1 MERVENYVEKKE
13 AKTDIEKNKHCLM
26 KTIDSAFFIVKE
38 EKIVYNIKRDE
49 VINMYYLDTNNPLK
63 QFKMDIAI
71 DPYVDKSLL
80 INKLNSFIETRNRFI
95 CITRPRRF
103 GKTMNAN
110 MLGAYYTQGYDTHEL
125 FKNLKI
131 AQTATYEEHINK
143 HHVVYIDFSR
153 TPDHCDSYQTYID
166 GIIKTLK
173 EDLVSAYPKLSEKNY
188 DYLYQ
193 MFLDTNESFI
203 FIMDEWDSIFYKDFM
218 QEKDKK
224 AFLEFLKVLFKT
236 QPYVK
241 LAYMTGVLP
250 IAKYSTGS
258 ELNMFD
264 ELNFMND
271 DEYDLYFGFYE
282 DEVKELCNQMNSV
295 SYKEL
300 KYWYD
305 GYYTSDGKSLF
316 NPRSVSLAL
325 QKGKCKNYWTETG
338 PMNEIAEYIEHNVDE
353 VREDIVKMVAGIP
366 IEVELEGYGAEQLS
380 LDSRDEILSAM
391 VVFGFLSYHDGFL
404 RIPNH
409 ELMEKFQRVLNR
421 KSMGG
426 IADIVNN
433 SKNVLDATIAMDG
446 EKVAQ
451 YIEEAHDREIPFLQ
465 YNNENSLSCVITLCY
480 LYARNYYEVTRED
493 KSGKGFVDYLFTPK
507 KKGYPAIIL
516 ELKYNKSAEEAIDQI
531 KRKKY
536 VDRVSNF
543 DEILLV
549 GINYSTEADN
559 HKHHDCIIE
568 KYK

>member
-1 MERVENYVEKKE
+1 MIIDKIILNCRIVYGIKKR
-13 AKTDIEKNKHCLM
+13 IL
-26 KTIDSAFFIVKE
+26 DSIFFIVKE
-38 EKIVYNIKRDE
+38 DEIVYNIKRDE
-49 VINMYYLDTNNPLK
+49 VIYMYYLDTNIPLK
-63 QFKMDIAI
+63 QFKMDIASE
-71 DPYVDKSLL
+71 PYVDKSLL
-80 INKLNSFIETRNRFI
+80 IDKLNSFIRTRNRFI

-103 GKTMNAN
+103 GKTMNAT
-110 MLGAYYTQGYDTHEL
+110 MLGAYYTQGYDAHDL

-131 AQTATYEEHINK
+131 AQTTSYEKHINK
-143 HHVVYIDFSR
+143 HHVFYIDFSR
-153 TPDHCDSYQTYID
+153 MPDYCDSYRTYID
-166 GIIKTLK
+166 SIMKTIK
-173 EDLVSAYPKLSEKNY
+173 EDLMNIYPKLSEKSY

-193 MFLDTNESFI
+193 MFLDTNDSFI

-224 AFLEFLKVLFKT
+224 AYLEFLKGLLKD
-236 QPYVK
+236 QPYVE

-250 IAKYSTGS
+250 IAKYSGGS
-258 ELNMFD
+258 ELNMFK
-264 ELNFMND
+264 EYNFMND
-271 DEYDLYFGFYE
+271 RIYEDYFGF
-282 DEVKELCNQMNSV
+282 DEEEIIELTKKYTKPSF
-295 SYKEL
+295 ETL
-300 KYWYD
+300 KKWYD
-305 GYYTSDGKSLF
+305 GYYKSDGSSLF
-316 NPRSVSLAL
+316 NPRSVSSAL
-325 QKGKCKNYWTETG
+325 IDGVCLNYWTETG
-338 PMNEIAEYIEHNVDE
+338 PMNEIAEYIEHNVDA

-366 IEVELEGYGAEQLS
+366 IEVELEGYGAEQLR

-409 ELMEKFQRVLNR
+409 ELMEKFQTVLKR
-421 KSMGG
+421 SSMGG
-426 IADIVNN
+426 VADIVNN
-433 SKNVLDATIAMDG
+433 SKNVLDATIELDA
-446 EKVAQ
+446 KRVAQ

-536 VDRVSNF
+536 VDRVRNF
-543 DEILLV
+543 KEILYV
-549 GINYSTEADN
+549 GINYSIDADE

>member
-1 MERVENYVEKKE
+1 MIVLL
-13 AKTDIEKNKHCLM
+13 KNINRNDKHCLM

-49 VINMYYLDTNNPLK
+49 VMDMYYLDTNNPLE
-63 QFKMDIAI
+63 QFKMDSTS

-80 INKLNSFIETRNRFI
+80 INKLNSFIRTRNRFI

-110 MLGAYYTQGYDTHEL
+110 MLGAYYTKGYDTHDL

-131 AQTATYEEHINK
+131 AQTSTYEEHINK
-143 HHVVYIDFSR
+143 HHVVYIDFS
-153 TPDHCDSYQTYID
+153 TLPDPCTTYEEYISW
-166 GIIKTLK
+166 IKYCIQEDLK
-173 EDLVSAYPKLSEKNY
+173 EVYGIEKVHGEPIKS
-188 DYLYQ
+188 L
-193 MFLDTNESFI
+193 LKRTNEKFI

-224 AFLEFLKVLFKT
+224 AYLEFLKGLLKD
-236 QPYVK
+236 QSYVE

-250 IAKYSTGS
+250 IAKYSSGS
-258 ELNMFD
+258 ELNMFK
-264 ELNFMND
+264 EYNFMND
-271 DEYDLYFGFYE
+271 RIYEDYFGF
-282 DEVKELCNQMNSV
+282 DEEEIVELTKKYTKPSF
-295 SYKEL
+295 ETL
-300 KYWYD
+300 KKWYD
-305 GYYTSDGKSLF
+305 GYYKSNGSSLF
-316 NPRSVSLAL
+316 NPRSVSSAITDGVCL
-325 QKGKCKNYWTETG
+325 NYWTETG
-338 PMNEIAEYIEHNVDE
+338 PMDEIAEYIEHNVDA

-366 IEVELEGYGAEQLS
+366 VEVELEGYGAEQLH
-380 LDSRDEILSAM
+380 LNSRDEILSAM

-426 IADIVNN
+426 VADIVNN

-568 KYK
+568 KY

>member
-1 MERVENYVEKKE
+1 
-13 AKTDIEKNKHCLM
+13 
-26 KTIDSAFFIVKE
+26 
-38 EKIVYNIKRDE
+38 
-49 VINMYYLDTNNPLK
+49 MYYLDTNIPLK
-63 QFKMDIAI
+63 QFIMDIASE
-71 DPYVDKSLL
+71 PYVDKSLL
-80 INKLNSFIETRNRFI
+80 IDKLNSFIRTRNRFI

-103 GKTMNAN
+103 GKTMNAT
-110 MLGAYYTQGYDTHEL
+110 MLGAYYTQGYDAHDL

-131 AQTATYEEHINK
+131 AQTTSYEKHINK
-143 HHVVYIDFSR
+143 HHVFYIDFSR
-153 TPDHCDSYQTYID
+153 MPDYCDSYRTYID
-166 GIIKTLK
+166 SIMKTIK
-173 EDLVSAYPKLSEKNY
+173 EDLMNIYPKLSEKSY

-193 MFLDTNESFI
+193 MFLDTNDSFI

-224 AFLEFLKVLFKT
+224 AYLEFLKGLLKD
-236 QPYVK
+236 QPYVE

-250 IAKYSTGS
+250 IAKYSGGS
-258 ELNMFD
+258 ELNMFK
-264 ELNFMND
+264 EYNFMND
-271 DEYDLYFGFYE
+271 RTYEDYFGFNE
-282 DEVKELCNQMNSV
+282 EEIIELTKKYTKPSF
-295 SYKEL
+295 ETL
-300 KYWYD
+300 KKWYD
-305 GYYTSDGKSLF
+305 GYYKSNGSSLF
-316 NPRSVSLAL
+316 NPRSVSSAITDGVCL
-325 QKGKCKNYWTETG
+325 NYWTETG
-338 PMNEIAEYIEHNVDE
+338 PMDEIAEYIEHNVDA

-366 IEVELEGYGAEQLS
+366 VEVELEGYGAEQLH
-380 LDSRDEILSAM
+380 LNSRDEILSAM

-568 KYK
+568 KY

>member
-1 MERVENYVEKKE
+1 
-13 AKTDIEKNKHCLM
+13 M

-49 VINMYYLDTNNPLK
+49 VMDMYYLDTNNPLE
-63 QFKMDIAI
+63 QFKMDSTS

-80 INKLNSFIETRNRFI
+80 INKLNSFIRTRNRFI

-110 MLGAYYTQGYDTHEL
+110 MLGAYYTKGYDTHDL

-131 AQTATYEEHINK
+131 AQTSTYEEHINK
-143 HHVVYIDFSR
+143 HHVVYIDFS
-153 TPDHCDSYQTYID
+153 TLPDPCTTYEEYISW
-166 GIIKTLK
+166 IKYCIQEDLK
-173 EDLVSAYPKLSEKNY
+173 EVYGIEKVHGEPIKS
-188 DYLYQ
+188 L
-193 MFLDTNESFI
+193 LKRTNEKFI

-224 AFLEFLKVLFKT
+224 AYLEFLKGLLKD
-236 QPYVK
+236 QSYVE

-250 IAKYSTGS
+250 IAKYSSGS
-258 ELNMFD
+258 ELNMFK
-264 ELNFMND
+264 EYNFMND
-271 DEYDLYFGFYE
+271 RIYEDYFGF
-282 DEVKELCNQMNSV
+282 DEEEIVELTKKYTKPSF
-295 SYKEL
+295 ETL
-300 KYWYD
+300 KKWYD
-305 GYYTSDGKSLF
+305 GYYKSNGSSLF
-316 NPRSVSLAL
+316 NPRSVSSAITDGVCL
-325 QKGKCKNYWTETG
+325 NYWTETG
-338 PMNEIAEYIEHNVDE
+338 PMDEIAEYIEHNVDA

-366 IEVELEGYGAEQLS
+366 IEVELEGYGAEQLR

-568 KYK
+568 KY

>member
-1 MERVENYVEKKE
+1 
-13 AKTDIEKNKHCLM
+13 M

-49 VINMYYLDTNNPLK
+49 VMDMYYLDTNNPLE
-63 QFKMDIAI
+63 QFKMDSTS

-80 INKLNSFIETRNRFI
+80 INKLNSFIRTRNRFI

-110 MLGAYYTQGYDTHEL
+110 MLGAYYTKGYDTHDL

-131 AQTATYEEHINK
+131 AQTSTYEEHINK
-143 HHVVYIDFSR
+143 HHVVYIDFS
-153 TPDHCDSYQTYID
+153 TLPDPCTTYEEYISW
-166 GIIKTLK
+166 IKYCIQEDLK
-173 EDLVSAYPKLSEKNY
+173 EVYGIEKVHGEPIKS
-188 DYLYQ
+188 L
-193 MFLDTNESFI
+193 LKRTNEKFI

-224 AFLEFLKVLFKT
+224 AYLEFLKGLLKD
-236 QPYVK
+236 QSYVE

-250 IAKYSTGS
+250 IAKYSSGS
-258 ELNMFD
+258 ELNMFK
-264 ELNFMND
+264 EYNFMND
-271 DEYDLYFGFYE
+271 RIYEDYFGF
-282 DEVKELCNQMNSV
+282 DEEEIVELTKKYTKPSF
-295 SYKEL
+295 ETL
-300 KYWYD
+300 KKWYD
-305 GYYTSDGKSLF
+305 GYYKSNGSSLF
-316 NPRSVSLAL
+316 NPRSVSSAITDGVCL
-325 QKGKCKNYWTETG
+325 NYWTETG
-338 PMNEIAEYIEHNVDE
+338 PMDEIAEYIEHNVDA

-366 IEVELEGYGAEQLS
+366 VEVELEGYGAEQLH
-380 LDSRDEILSAM
+380 LNSRDEILSAM

-426 IADIVNN
+426 VADIVNN

-446 EKVAQ
+446 QKVAQ

-568 KYK
+568 KY

>member
-1 MERVENYVEKKE
+1 MYFLDKETPMEQFR
-13 AKTDIEKNKHCLM
+13 
-26 KTIDSAFFIVKE
+26 IVVSTE
-38 EKIVYNIKRDE
+38 
-49 VINMYYLDTNNPLK
+49 
-63 QFKMDIAI
+63 
-71 DPYVDKSLL
+71 PYVDKSML
-80 INKLNSFIETRNRFI
+80 INKIYPLIGKENRFM

-103 GKTMNAN
+103 GKTINAV
-110 MLGAYYTQGYDTHEL
+110 MLGAYYTKGYDTHEL
-125 FKNLKI
+125 FKDLKI
-131 AQTATYEEHINK
+131 AQTVSYEEHINK
-143 HHVVYIDFSR
+143 HHVIYIDFSR
-153 TPDHCDSYQTYID
+153 LPDPCNSYEEYISWIKYCLQD
-166 GIIKTLK
+166 DLKKGYGI
-173 EDLVSAYPKLSEKNY
+173 EKVPGEPIQN
-188 DYLYQ
+188 L
-193 MFLDTNESFI
+193 FEKTNEKFI

-224 AFLEFLKVLFKT
+224 AYLEFLKGLFKT
-236 QPYVK
+236 QPYVE

-271 DEYDLYFGFYE
+271 DEYDLFFGFHE

-295 SYKEL
+295 GYEEL

-305 GYYTSDGKSLF
+305 GYYTSEGKSLF

-366 IEVELEGYGAEQLS
+366 VEVELEGYAASQLQ

-409 ELMEKFQRVLNR
+409 ELMEKFQRVLKR
-421 KSMGG
+421 KSMGSV
-426 IADIVNN
+426 ADIVNN
-433 SKNVLDATIAMDG
+433 SKNVLDATIALDG
-446 EKVAQ
+446 QKVAQ

-480 LYARNYYEVTRED
+480 LYARNYYDVTRED
-493 KSGKGFVDYLFTPK
+493 KSGKGYVDYLFTPK

-516 ELKYNKSAEEAIDQI
+516 ELKYNKCAEEAIDQI
-531 KRKKY
+531 KKKNY
-536 VDRVSNF
+536 VERVKDF
-543 DEILLV
+543 DEILFV
-549 GINYSTEADN
+549 GINYSTDADK

>member
-1 MERVENYVEKKE
+1 
-13 AKTDIEKNKHCLM
+13 M

-38 EKIVYNIKRDE
+38 ERIVYNIKRDE
-49 VINMYYLDTNNPLK
+49 VMDMYYYLDTNIPVELFQRVLK
-63 QFKMDIAI
+63 KKIYI
-71 DPYVDKSLL
+71 DKSML
-80 INKLNSFIETRNRFI
+80 INKFNEVIGSEDCYF

-125 FKNLKI
+125 FKDLKI
-131 AQTATYEEHINK
+131 AQATSFEKHINQ

-153 TPDHCDSYQTYID
+153 MPQNCNSFEQYITSIYEKMKSDLIAFYNIKISKTDDSLS
-166 GIIKTLK
+166 TLFYAS
-173 EDLVSAYPKLSEKNY
+173 EDK
-188 DYLYQ
+188 
-193 MFLDTNESFI
+193 FI

-224 AFLEFLKVLFKT
+224 AYLEFLKGLLKD
-236 QPYVK
+236 QPYVE

-250 IAKYSTGS
+250 IAKYSGGS
-258 ELNMFD
+258 ELNMFK
-264 ELNFMND
+264 EYNFMND
-271 DEYDLYFGFYE
+271 RTYEDYFGF
-282 DEVKELCNQMNSV
+282 DEEEIIELTKKYTEPSF
-295 SYKEL
+295 ETL
-300 KYWYD
+300 KKWYD
-305 GYYTSDGKSLF
+305 GYYKSNGSSLF
-316 NPRSVSLAL
+316 NPRSVSSAITDGVCL
-325 QKGKCKNYWTETG
+325 NYWTETG
-338 PMNEIAEYIEHNVDE
+338 PMDEIAEYIEHNVDE

-366 IEVELEGYGAEQLS
+366 VEVELEGYGAEQLH
-380 LDSRDEILSAM
+380 LNSRDEILSAM

-421 KSMGG
+421 KSMGSV
-426 IADIVNN
+426 AEIVNN

-446 EKVAQ
+446 QKVAQ

-568 KYK
+568 KY

>member
-1 MERVENYVEKKE
+1 MIIDKIILNCRIVYGIKKR
-13 AKTDIEKNKHCLM
+13 IL
-26 KTIDSAFFIVKE
+26 DSIFFIVKE
-38 EKIVYNIKRDE
+38 DEIVYNIKRDE
-49 VINMYYLDTNNPLK
+49 VIYMYYLDTNIPLK
-63 QFKMDIAI
+63 QFKMDIASE
-71 DPYVDKSLL
+71 PYVDKSLL
-80 INKLNSFIETRNRFI
+80 IDKLNSFIRTRNRFI

-103 GKTMNAN
+103 GKTMNAT
-110 MLGAYYTQGYDTHEL
+110 MLGAYYTQGYDAHDL

-131 AQTATYEEHINK
+131 AQTTSYEKHINK
-143 HHVVYIDFSR
+143 HHVFYIDFSR
-153 TPDHCDSYQTYID
+153 MPDYCDSYRTYID
-166 GIIKTLK
+166 SIMKTIK
-173 EDLVSAYPKLSEKNY
+173 EDLMNIYPKLSEKSY

-193 MFLDTNESFI
+193 MFLDTNDSFI

-224 AFLEFLKVLFKT
+224 AYLEFLKGLLKD
-236 QPYVK
+236 QPYVE

-250 IAKYSTGS
+250 IAKYSGGS
-258 ELNMFD
+258 ELNMFK
-264 ELNFMND
+264 EYNFMND
-271 DEYDLYFGFYE
+271 RTYEDYFGFNE
-282 DEVKELCNQMNSV
+282 EEIIELTKKYTKPSF
-295 SYKEL
+295 ETL
-300 KYWYD
+300 KKWYD
-305 GYYTSDGKSLF
+305 GYYKSNGSSLF
-316 NPRSVSLAL
+316 NPRSVSSAITDGVCL
-325 QKGKCKNYWTETG
+325 NYWTETG
-338 PMNEIAEYIEHNVDE
+338 PMDEIAEYIEHNVDA

-366 IEVELEGYGAEQLS
+366 VEVELEGYGAEQLH
-380 LDSRDEILSAM
+380 LNSRDEILSAM

-493 KSGKGFVDYLFTPK
+493 KLGKGFVDYLFTPK

-531 KRKKY
+531 KKKNY
-536 VDRVSNF
+536 VERVKDF
-543 DEILLV
+543 DEILFV
-549 GINYSTEADN
+549 GINYSTDADE